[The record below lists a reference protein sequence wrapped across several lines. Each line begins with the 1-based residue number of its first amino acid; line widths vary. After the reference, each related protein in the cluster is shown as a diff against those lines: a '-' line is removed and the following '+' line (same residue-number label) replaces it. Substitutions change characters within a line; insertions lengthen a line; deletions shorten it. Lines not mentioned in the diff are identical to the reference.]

1 MKCVACGGPT
11 TVTTTYQNETGLTKR
26 RRECRDCHYR
36 FTTRER
42 PEREGVEL
50 AEGWKNRDRIEQS
63 ERRRSRR
70 SED

>member
-1 MKCVACGGPT
+1 MKCVACGGRT
-11 TVTTTYQNETGLTKR
+11 TVTSTYQNDSGLTKR
-26 RRECRDCHYR
+26 RRECSDCTYR

-50 AEGWKNRDRIEQS
+50 AEGWVNRDRIEQA
-63 ERRRSRR
+63 ERRRPR

>member
-1 MKCVACGGPT
+1 
-11 TVTTTYQNETGLTKR
+11 VTSTYQNETGITKR
-26 RRECRDCHYR
+26 RRECYDCQYR

-50 AEGWKNRDRIEQS
+50 AEGWINRHRIE
-63 ERRRSRR
+63 RAKPIRK